1 MTVVRRKSPN
11 SHKHVA
17 KHVAVGRRSGGGG
30 AGAKDRSKLRS
41 PEGQRVPVPAVVKKQ
56 PDATG
61 AGLDPVPLAERQLG
75 DEFPVLKAG
84 APRSAETGAIESRE
98 LT

>member
-1 MTVVRRKSPN
+1 M
-11 SHKHVA
+11 
-17 KHVAVGRRSGGGG
+17 
-30 AGAKDRSKLRS
+30 
-41 PEGQRVPVPAVVKKQ
+41 KKQ

-84 APRSAETGAIESRE
+84 APRSAETGAHRIQGIDATPVGNPAELDSVGNTGGVNVKQVGYRPESTR
-98 LT
+98 T